1 MEAFT
6 VVGLTS
12 VGCVAFIGMIY
23 AELLLLGRGKMQNY
37 VYHYDDMDKD
47 TRPPSCYLL
56 KYRGV
61 AYWSCY
67 RIHLRDWLNIKYSIT
82 SI

>member
-1 MEAFT
+1 
-6 VVGLTS
+6 
-12 VGCVAFIGMIY
+12 
-23 AELLLLGRGKMQNY
+23 MQNY

-67 RIHLRDWLNIKYSIT
+67 RIHLRDWLDIKYS
-82 SI
+82 SPAFNKRGS